1 MPSDMSHLGQRFI
14 TVEGI
19 EGVGKST
26 NMAFISAWL
35 EERGQRVTVTRE
47 PGGTPGAEAIRRLV
61 LDTGRDQIPDQSELL
76 LMFAARAAHLQALIV
91 PALEAGDFVLCDRFT
106 DASYAYQG
114 YGRGLSL
121 EAIATLET
129 LVQGDLR
136 PQLTILLDGSFELS
150 VARRA
155 ERTETDR
162 FEQEQLAFF
171 ERVRSGYLA
180 IAAEHPGRVKRVAA
194 EQSLAEVQRNIA
206 SVLTASYPEFG

>member
-1 MPSDMSHLGQRFI
+1 MPSDRRHLGQRFI

-61 LDTGRDQIPDQSELL
+61 LETDRDQIPDQSELL
-76 LMFAARAAHLQALIV
+76 LMFAARAAHLQTLIL

-121 EAIATLET
+121 EAIEVLET
-129 LVQGDLR
+129 LVQGALR
-136 PQLTILLDGSFELS
+136 PQLTVLLDGSFELS

-155 ERTETDR
+155 DRTETDR

-171 ERVRSGYLA
+171 ERVRAGYLA

-194 EQSLAEVQRNIA
+194 EQSLVDVQKDIA
-206 SVLTASYPEFG
+206 LILTTSYPELS